1 MGGTVMTKRKSLDM
15 IDAMLRDGIIEEQ
28 DLLRFRQNKI
38 DEFEPEYIR
47 TEMEQW
53 YKALGIEYITKK
65 EFTLQLPYFTREE
78 IQEAI
83 ENDELILCVP
93 KGVNKRQLGQLFGID
108 SWALTDNL
116 IADTTE
122 ENDFWFIMK
131 KSQTAESKDKAGVEI
146 KRIYEKE
153 GKLGL
158 TLERYLVFIARM
170 RYLEKITPDTNT
182 KVWITR
188 GVYEKNA
195 MLIAG
200 FDSEMKFS
208 VHGWLKQFHSPYV
221 GGRYVRIVDHHYI

>member
-1 MGGTVMTKRKSLDM
+1 MGQTVITKGSALGV
-15 IDAMLRDGIIEEQ
+15 IEAMMADGIIEAQ
-28 DLLRFRQNKI
+28 DMLRFQPNRI
-38 DEFEPEYIR
+38 DKYEPEYIR

-53 YKALGIEYITKK
+53 YKTLGIEYITKQK
-65 EFTLQLPYFTREE
+65 LTLQLPYFTRDE

-93 KGVNKRQLGQLFGID
+93 KGVDRKQLGKLFGID
-108 SWALTDNL
+108 SWSLADILV
-116 IADTTE
+116 ADTTE
-122 ENDFWFIMK
+122 ENDFWFMMK
-131 KSQTAESKDKAGVEI
+131 KSPDIEHQDKAGLEI

-158 TLERYLVFIARM
+158 SLERYMVFIARL
-170 RYLEKITPDTNT
+170 RYLENITPDIKT

-188 GVYEKNA
+188 GAYEKKS

>member
-1 MGGTVMTKRKSLDM
+1 MGGTVITRGSALGV
-15 IDAMLRDGIIEEQ
+15 IEAMMADGIIEEQ
-28 DLLRFRQNKI
+28 DMLRFKSNKI
-38 DEFEPEYIR
+38 DEYEPEYIR
-47 TEMEQW
+47 TEMERW
-53 YKALGIEYITKK
+53 YKTLGIEYITKQK
-65 EFTLQLPYFTREE
+65 LALQLPYFTREE

-93 KGVNKRQLGQLFGID
+93 KGVSRKQLGQLFGID

-122 ENDFWFIMK
+122 ENDFWFMMK
-131 KSQTAESKDKAGVEI
+131 KSQDIEHQDKSGIEV

-158 TLERYLVFIARM
+158 SLERYMVFIARL
-170 RYLEKITPDTNT
+170 RYLENITPDIKT

-188 GVYEKNA
+188 GAYEKKA

-208 VHGWLKQFHSPYV
+208 VHGWLKQFHSPYI

>member
-1 MGGTVMTKRKSLDM
+1 MREDTVTKGRALDTIESM
-15 IDAMLRDGIIEEQ
+15 IKDGIIKEQ
-28 DLLRFRQNKI
+28 DLLRFKYNKI
-38 DEFEPEYIR
+38 NEFEPEYIR

-53 YKALGIEYITKK
+53 YKALGIEYITKEK
-65 EFTLQLPYFTREE
+65 FTLQLPYFTKEE
-78 IQEAI
+78 IKESI

-93 KGVNKRQLGQLFGID
+93 KGISKKQLGKLFCID

-131 KSQTAESKDKAGVEI
+131 KSSSVEHNDKPGTEV
-146 KRIYEKE
+146 KRLYEKE

-158 TLERYLVFIARM
+158 TLERYMVFIARM
-170 RYLEKITPDTNT
+170 RYLENITPDTNT
-182 KVWITR
+182 KAWITR
-188 GVYEKNA
+188 GMYEKNA

-208 VHGWLKQFHSPYV
+208 VHGWLKHFHSPYI
-221 GGRYVRIVDHHYI
+221 GGRYVRIADHHYI